1 MKTLAV
7 IVWFGL
13 ACVAGFALFNV
24 TFKVEKLEAELGEL
38 NRQIL
43 ADQQSIHILKAE
55 WSYLDRPERLELLI
69 KDHLPELKSG
79 IASPIMSIEQLPLH
93 DAVGPYVPG
102 ATLRPTSIEASG
114 AKSK

>member
-13 ACVAGFALFNV
+13 ACAASFALFNV

-43 ADQQSIHILKAE
+43 VDQQSIHVLKAE
-55 WSYLDRPERLELLI
+55 WSYLGRPERLELLI
-69 KDHLPELKSG
+69 EDYLPELRSG
-79 IASPIMSIEQLPLH
+79 AASPIMRIEQLPQRK
-93 DAVGPYVPG
+93 AAEPYVPG
-102 ATLRPTSIEASG
+102 VTLRATSIRAIDAD
-114 AKSK
+114 AK